1 MNEFHSYRRAER
13 AGIARWFFVATFLV
27 LVVAFF
33 RTQVVQH
40 ERFRV
45 RAEKNRLRIVPLVA
59 PRGIIY
65 DRNGLIIAEN
75 VPGYAIKLLAPS
87 QDSLHAVRARCRDVV
102 PPDTSEASAAPRAWP
117 SSSVLCGLTLTNTIS
132 TDAHCGP

>member
-1 MNEFHSYRRAER
+1 
-13 AGIARWFFVATFLV
+13 
-27 LVVAFF
+27 
-33 RTQVVQH
+33 
-40 ERFRV
+40 V

-87 QDSLHAVRARCRDVV
+87 QDSLRAVLARFRDVV
-102 PPDTSEASAAPRAWP
+102 PLDSGEVAGIMARYRQAPYQP
-117 SSSVLCGLTLTNTIS
+117 VLVVGNGTFEMVSRLEEPCGVPGS
-132 TDAHCGP
+132 